1 MVTSKYDSR
10 EIRELEAIVDKYPWY
25 SLARKALVEKMS
37 CLGDDY
43 KEQALKESALYFWSR
58 ADLAKSVEAA
68 VKKAKEKEEEK
79 RNGVKPDAF
88 AAANASGLTLQEHAR
103 ASGYM
108 LVGGDYFSTSEIAKV
123 EQEAGGKDYYDRFHD
138 GTMRIPSQ
146 DSDRAPENEGGDA
159 PVPEDKN
166 GRIEEICTET
176 LAEIYAKQELTS
188 QAIEVY
194 NKLILLYP
202 EKSAYFATLIKDLEN
217 KNN

>member
-1 MVTSKYDSR
+1 MVTSKFEDR
-10 EIRELEAIVDKYPWY
+10 DIRELEAIVDKYPWY

-58 ADLAKSVEAA
+58 ADLARSAEAA
-68 VKKAKEKEEEK
+68 VRKAKEKEEEK
-79 RNGVKPDAF
+79 RNGVKPDAS
-88 AAANASGLTLQEHAR
+88 AAANASGLTLQERAR
-103 ASGYM
+103 AAGYM
-108 LVGGDYFSTSEIAKV
+108 LVGGDYFSTSDIAKV

-138 GTMRIPSQ
+138 DSAQIPSQ
-146 DSDRAPENEGGDA
+146 ATGSAPESEGGDA
-159 PVPEDKN
+159 PEAAAPN
-166 GRIEEICTET
+166 GTFEEICTET

>member
-1 MVTSKYDSR
+1 MVTSRYDSR
-10 EIRELEAIVDKYPWY
+10 EIRELEAMVDKYPWY

-68 VKKAKEKEEEK
+68 VRKANEKT
-79 RNGVKPDAF
+79 G
-88 AAANASGLTLQEHAR
+88 QEHLKCENADVSERAR

-138 GTMRIPSQ
+138 GSMQIPSQ
-146 DSDRAPENEGGDA
+146 GADRAPENEGGDA
-159 PVPEDKN
+159 PVPVDKN

-217 KNN
+217 KNI